1 MTARAMAADLGERIL
16 AQLAGH
22 DSKRPARDADLLAL
36 VGGDESAFWS
46 AIEALKGTSQIN
58 CAHIKR
64 ASDPGPWLAIWPT
77 GIPARMDTWHD
88 LNARGHFNTHRG
100 YTPQRMP
107 QTIAARRAAQE
118 IEMKQKPETTAQRR
132 DYIVGRVLGRPLI
145 DGVPLKVI
153 ADELE
158 ISVEGVRSLV
168 KTMEGGLRV
177 ARGQIPGENCH
188 RLFDPKASA
197 ADHSGVSTE
206 MAERPEDHFR
216 DATKMV
222 EPPAQEAAGASRQGI
237 LDGSAPPPA
246 AETPAPLVTPVDPV
260 DPVCAGLAAIA
271 DALGD
276 MEPAD
281 DIDITAAAAQVCE
294 TTRQKAQFALW
305 DDGGLSIYDG
315 DELLQIAPADVVR
328 LARLLGVP
336 GCQLAGGVAA

>member
-22 DSKRPARDADLLAL
+22 DSKRPARADDIAAL
-36 VGGDESAFWS
+36 IGGEEPAYW
-46 AIEALKGTSQIN
+46 AAVEHLKATSQIN
-58 CAHIKR
+58 CAHIKGPR
-64 ASDPGPWLAIWPT
+64 DPEPWLAIWPT

-88 LNARGHFNTHRG
+88 LNARGHFNTHRPF
-100 YTPQRMP
+100 TPQRMP

-118 IEMKQKPETTAQRR
+118 IEMKQSPQATVQRR
-132 DYIVGRVLGRPLI
+132 DKIAALVAGRPLA
-145 DGVPLKVI
+145 DGLPLK
-153 ADELE
+153 ALAAELD
-158 ISVEGVRSLV
+158 IGVEGVRHLIKSML
-168 KTMEGGLRV
+168 GGQRV
-177 ARGQIPGENCH
+177 ALGKLPKEPGH
-188 RLFDPKASA
+188 RAYDPSA
-197 ADHSGVSTE
+197 ADHL
-206 MAERPEDHFR
+206 R

-237 LDGSAPPPA
+237 LDSSAAQPA
-246 AETPAPLVTPVDPV
+246 ADTPAAPVTPV

-281 DIDITAAAAQVCE
+281 DIDLTAAAAQVCE
-294 TTRQKAQFALW
+294 TSPQQTTFALW

-315 DELLQIAPADVVR
+315 DELLQIAPADVAR

-336 GCQLAGGVAA
+336 GCQLASGVAA